1 MISVLLPSRGRALS
15 LGFSA
20 MSLLDMAADPA
31 GIEILVALDPDQ
43 PDLYA
48 FAPVPRVTFW
58 IAPERYGYTGLHRY
72 YNHLAS
78 MATGDWLMVWND
90 DAWMLTPSWD
100 AVIAAQPPAVLWPA
114 ANHSPHAC
122 TFPVWPR
129 AWSAATGHVSLSP
142 HCDTWMQRTGEQTAM
157 LRIPVSVLHDRYDV
171 TGSHG
176 DQTYAEGRALLGPEG
191 MADDFAAHY
200 PQIQADAEII
210 RGLMAGKVA

>member
-1 MISVLLPSRGRALS
+1 MRAGDLQPGKGRRVI
-15 LGFSA
+15 GG
-20 MSLLDMAADPA
+20 AAHGP
-31 GIEILVALDPDQ
+31 GVVVGVVALDPDD
-43 PDLYA
+43 PDRSESLHA
-48 FAPVPRVTFW
+48 VLDVTDHEVIW
-58 IAPERYGYTGLHRY
+58 TAPERYGYAGLHRY
-72 YNHLAS
+72 YNQLAA

-90 DAWMLTPSWD
+90 DARMLTPSWD
-100 AVIAAQPPAVLWPA
+100 AVIGWQPPAVLWPQ

-129 AWSAATGHVSLSP
+129 AWSTATGHVSLSP

-191 MADDFAAHY
+191 MAGDFAAHY

>member
-1 MISVLLPSRGRALS
+1 MISVLIPSRGRPDSLAASILS
-15 LGFSA
+15 MRDL
-20 MSLLDMAADPA
+20 AAGPD
-31 GIEILVALDPDQ
+31 GLEFLVAVDPD
-43 PDLYA
+43 DT
-48 FAPVPRVTFW
+48 VTLGALPPARIW
-58 IAPERYGYTGLHRY
+58 TAPERYGYTGLHRY

-90 DAWMLTPSWD
+90 DARMLTPSWD
-100 AVIAAQPPAVLWPA
+100 AVIGWQPPAVLWPQ

-129 AWSAATGHVSLSP
+129 AWTVATGHVSLSP

-200 PQIQADAEII
+200 PQIQKDAEII
-210 RGLMAGKVA
+210 RGLLNGGNGT